1 MKQNHYS
8 IPSDL
13 RCRTYSVLLAIDS
26 SLVTNLAESTW
37 PTDLLNTDI
46 IQDYI
51 QHIYPR
57 FATNCIFSSDVL
69 PVVENEVSVIEN
81 VIWVIQGIIATTG
94 VTYDCCIDSICL
106 LI

>member
-26 SLVTNLAESTW
+26 SLVTNLAESSW
-37 PTDLLNTDI
+37 PTDVLNTDI
-46 IQDYI
+46 IKDYV

-57 FATNCIFSSDVL
+57 FDTNGIFSSISL
-69 PVVENEVSVIEN
+69 PIVENEASVVENVL
-81 VIWVIQGIIATTG
+81 WVVQGIIATTG
-94 VTYDCCIDSICL
+94 VMYNCCIHYVSL